1 MKKLSF
7 VLFAISLL
15 VPASALGQ
23 DTSKPDT
30 TTPNNLKS
38 QRASTKALK
47 LSGKVGEDGKTLT
60 TDKNYLWTVT
70 NPDILKDHAGKQVKV
85 KCQISSDP
93 AIKEIRVLS
102 VKMIQNE
109 IKYVANKGD
118 AAFRR

>member
-38 QRASTKALK
+38 QRASTKPLK
-47 LSGKVGEDGKTLT
+47 LSGKVGENAHHRQKLSLD
-60 TDKNYLWTVT
+60 
-70 NPDILKDHAGKQVKV
+70 
-85 KCQISSDP
+85 SDQSRHLEGP
-93 AIKEIRVLS
+93 CR
-102 VKMIQNE
+102 
-109 IKYVANKGD
+109 
-118 AAFRR
+118 